1 MNFLILTEKV
11 YNKKKKVFFNQLEIK
26 NKEKIQIK
34 LLLNKNS
41 KKIIKIKNQ
50 FKKINYVLKKQIT
63 IST

>member
-11 YNKKKKVFFNQLEIK
+11 YNKKKKVFFNKLEIK